1 MSRICISLFYV
12 VCHLNKML
20 LITGFT
26 LIIVIHVLV
35 NLTNVFHTNSL
46 PSLLSY
52 LLNLLYIYI
61 HRLDFV
67 GCNEYLHPGSAPDE
81 RLLGPR
87 CDLDNARLYNNVRE
101 IIHFKAHFEDIE
113 ITVSCFL

>member
-1 MSRICISLFYV
+1 MQIVGFPTMRLISLFYV

-52 LLNLLYIYI
+52 LLNLLYIY
-61 HRLDFV
+61 
-67 GCNEYLHPGSAPDE
+67 
-81 RLLGPR
+81 
-87 CDLDNARLYNNVRE
+87 NVFCYCYFNLSISNE
-101 IIHFKAHFEDIE
+101 IIQ
-113 ITVSCFL
+113 